1 MRPIVNPS
9 LKSLK
14 IHHLVSTKH
23 LRIQNKTKRIKT
35 KLIHHFD
42 FGQPKQNKI
51 MILKILFDQ
60 NRPKSKQNQP
70 KPKQNMHFGINF
82 VIILVS
88 FVQFWLVLLNFG
100 QF

>member
-1 MRPIVNPS
+1 MAIRDRYIDQ
-9 LKSLK
+9 LALF
-14 IHHLVSTKH
+14 KH
-23 LRIQNKTKRIKT
+23 LRIQNKTKQNKT

-70 KPKQNMHFGINF
+70 KPKQNWHFGINF

-88 FVQFWLVLLNFG
+88 FAQFWSVLFDFG
-100 QF
+100 QLY